1 MTSNLSV
8 QPAVNRSDLTGLL
21 TQLKEQLQGD
31 RITVQDMIA
40 AVSDR
45 GFGPLLLVPALL
57 TILPTGAI
65 PGVPTLMALVNTLI
79 AGQLILGRQHPWI
92 PRQLRRIPI
101 DRRAYEAAYKRALP
115 VTRRIDRLL
124 YPRLTLLTRGP
135 GPRLIA
141 ALCLTLGLIMIPLE
155 LIPFAAAVP
164 ATAIAL
170 LALGLSVRDG
180 LLLLLGLTVA
190 IGGLTGIYIWQA

>member
-1 MTSNLSV
+1 MTEHLPQHV
-8 QPAVNRSDLTGLL
+8 PANRSDLSGLL
-21 TQLKEQLQGD
+21 TELKNYFDGD
-31 RITVQDMIA
+31 SFTVEDMIA

-57 TILPTGAI
+57 VVLPTGAI

-79 AGQLILGRQHPWI
+79 AGQLILGRRHPWI
-92 PRQLRRIPI
+92 PRRLREISL

-115 VTRRIDRLL
+115 ITRHIDRLL
-124 YPRLTLLTRGP
+124 YPRLTLLVYGP

-141 ALCLTLGLIMIPLE
+141 TLCLALGLIMIPLE

-180 LLLLLGLTVA
+180 LLILLGLAVA
-190 IGGLTGIYIWQA
+190 VGGLTGIYLWQT